1 MTLTAATCFSGIGA
15 PEVAMPG
22 WDWKFHAEIEKFP
35 SAVMTARHPDSV
47 NLGDVLAPDFIE
59 RAKELGPIDVMAG
72 GPPCQGFSVAGLRG
86 GMSDPRGNLTLR
98 WVQIQHAIQ
107 PRNAVTENVPGWLSM
122 PDNAFG
128 CFLAGLVGADDA
140 LHSPLEGGKWP
151 GQGMASGPRARCA
164 WRILDAQYSGVAQRR
179 RRVFVVADFGNGADP
194 AQVLFERQGLQGNT
208 PPSREKGKGATS
220 YTPTSFG
227 KYSEGVGTLKSSGGD
242 LGGGSESIVCAE
254 IAPTLNAHFGDKQG
268 LEDQHINGG
277 GGLFVSEAT
286 AFKPS
291 HYTRGKDGA
300 PSDISPP
307 LTADADKGDQDAVV
321 CAHVGCDVYNGA
333 IDGDIAATLNAGSG
347 VNNHSGPKI
356 LEHRPIAF
364 SSKDYGND
372 ATDDLSPTLRAMPH
386 DKSHPN
392 GGGQM
397 AVAFAQNQRDEVR
410 TMDVA
415 GALAAEPGMKQ
426 QTYVAHEPAAYDL
439 RGREGGAQFEGPHDT
454 ANIRAASG
462 GSSRSSVAQEWA
474 VRRLTP
480 VECARL
486 QGFEDDY
493 LDIEFRGKPA
503 ADGNKYKALGNSWA
517 VPCGQWI
524 LERIER
530 FMP

>member
-15 PEVAMPG
+15 PEVAMPN
-22 WDWKFHAEIEKFP
+22 WDWKFHAEIKKFP
-35 SAVMTARHPDSV
+35 SAVMTARHPESV

-59 RAKELGPIDVMAG
+59 RAKALGPIDVMAG

-98 WVQIQHAIQ
+98 WVQILHAIQ

-208 PPSREKGKGATS
+208 PPSREKGKDLAPTIGARAS
-220 YTPTSFG
+220 
-227 KYSEGVGTLKSSGGD
+227 SSGGQSD
-242 LGGGSESIVCAE
+242 TDGGVVCARMT
-254 IAPTLNAHFGDKQG
+254 AFGEYVDDGTASTIKQRDYKDAT
-268 LEDQHINGG
+268 DQIGC
-277 GGLFVSEAT
+277 VS
-286 AFKPS
+286 FKPS

-321 CAHVGCDVYNGA
+321 CA
-333 IDGDIAATLNAGSG
+333 
-347 VNNHSGPKI
+347 
-356 LEHRPIAF
+356 PIAF
-364 SSKDYGND
+364 PER
-372 ATDDLSPTLRAMPH
+372 LSGTQYASTSDRSPSLGAANP
-386 DKSHPN
+386 
-392 GGGQM
+392 M
-397 AVAFAQNQRDEVR
+397 AVAIQAGALRENPNSGPDGIGVQEDLAYTLEAGAEVQAVGFAQNQRDEVR

-426 QTYVAHEPAAYDL
+426 QTYVAHEPTVAWSIMPQNSGKDYKARAVDVAQPL
-439 RGREGGAQFEGPHDT
+439 MAGGPV
-454 ANIRAASG
+454 G
-462 GSSRSSVAQEWA
+462 GNQGGDFIQQEWA

-486 QGFEDDY
+486 QGFPDDY
-493 LDIEFRGKPA
+493 LDITFRNKPA